1 MFKCILSQNCR
12 EVKWMHIKFER
23 VFETKSGKEPIKTI
37 RIIGRGLY
45 HAQAMFS

>member
-1 MFKCILSQNCR
+1 MHIIPKFR
-12 EVKWMHIKFER
+12 EVKWMHIKFEK
-23 VFETKSGKEPIKTI
+23 VFETKSGKEPVKTV